1 VTVKHRPAERLIRQ
15 AVLVEIG
22 GFRRRTYG
30 NQAKVEM
37 DESVLMSS
45 AGAELEGTRTVRL
58 RVPARAEYVALARLA
73 LSGLADIIALSEEL
87 LADLKLALTEAVS
100 NSVRHAYA
108 DGSGFVSISYELSG
122 DTLAVEVVDDGKG
135 FDPEQPPS
143 LEGEE
148 LTEGGLGIAIIR
160 TIADEFELHSRPGAR
175 GSRLRF
181 VKRVRQQA

>member
-1 VTVKHRPAERLIRQ
+1 MDE
-15 AVLVEIG
+15 AVLIEK
-22 GFRRRTYG
+22 
-30 NQAKVEM
+30 A
-37 DESVLMSS
+37 DE
-45 AGAELEGTRTVRL
+45 ELEGIRTVRL

-73 LSGLADIIALSEEL
+73 LSGLADIIALPDEL

-108 DGSGFVSISYELSG
+108 GGAGFVSIAYEVGG
-122 DTLAVEVVDDGKG
+122 DALAVEVVDDGKG
-135 FDPEQPPS
+135 FDPERPPA

-160 TIADEFELHSRPGAR
+160 TIADEFELHSRPGTR

-181 VKRVRQQA
+181 VKLLRQPA

>member
-1 VTVKHRPAERLIRQ
+1 MDEA
-15 AVLVEIG
+15 ALVEM
-22 GFRRRTYG
+22 
-30 NQAKVEM
+30 A
-37 DESVLMSS
+37 DE
-45 AGAELEGTRTVRL
+45 ELEGMRTVRL

-73 LSGLADIIALSEEL
+73 LSGLASIVSLPEEL

-108 DGSGFVSISYELSG
+108 DGSGFVSIAYELRG
-122 DTLAVEVVDDGKG
+122 DALAVEVVDDGKG
-135 FDPEQPPS
+135 FDPERPPA

-160 TIADEFELHSRPGAR
+160 TIADEFELNSAPGVR

-181 VKRVRQQA
+181 VKRLQQPA